1 MELRPLAFNQDH
13 AATGQQ
19 GPWGSPRRGRDP
31 GPACVRSGP
40 PVLPAPRPPPPAV
53 LGAAAEMCSGV
64 LRRSPSLHP
73 DARLVAEGPLVAQ
86 NTFVEQVD
94 EAGEDTVPLT

>member
-1 MELRPLAFNQDH
+1 MGEPATGPGPWPCVRPLWSAC
-13 AATGQQ
+13 
-19 GPWGSPRRGRDP
+19 
-31 GPACVRSGP
+31 PA
-40 PVLPAPRPPPPAV
+40 RPPPPAV

>member
-1 MELRPLAFNQDH
+1 
-13 AATGQQ
+13 
-19 GPWGSPRRGRDP
+19 
-31 GPACVRSGP
+31 
-40 PVLPAPRPPPPAV
+40 
-53 LGAAAEMCSGV
+53 MCSGV
-64 LRRSPSLHP
+64 LRWSPSLHP

>member
-1 MELRPLAFNQDH
+1 MQ
-13 AATGQQ
+13 QQ
-19 GPWGSPRRGRDP
+19 GGRGRGGARD
-31 GPACVRSGP
+31 GAGTLALRASALVP

>member
-1 MELRPLAFNQDH
+1 MQ
-13 AATGQQ
+13 QQ
-19 GPWGSPRRGRDP
+19 GGRGRGGARD
-31 GPACVRSGP
+31 GARTLALRASALVP
-40 PVLPAPRPPPPAV
+40 PSCPPPAV

-64 LRRSPSLHP
+64 LRWSPSLHP